1 MIDIDTGTDELLCHI
16 QDRVAVIT
24 LNKPNKKNALGDVL
38 TPALRKVLLT
48 VEADDRVGCVM
59 ITGTGDAFCA
69 GGDVSDMGSGKIG
82 PVTESD
88 KQRVADL
95 VYKQETLTLRI
106 YELSK
111 ITIAA
116 LPGVAAGAGFAI
128 ALACDLRVAS
138 NKAFFT
144 TGYRNVGLSGDYG
157 GSWLLPRLIGLSKA
171 KELYYTA
178 DRVYAEEAEGLGIF
192 NQVFPEASFRADALT
207 YASGFADGPT
217 AALGLM
223 KTNLNRGVDL
233 SLRESLLLEAKNL
246 ITSAK
251 SDEFKE
257 ATRAFLEKRPPKF
270 HDELDP

>member
-1 MIDIDTGTDELLCHI
+1 MIEIDTGTDELTCHI

-24 LNKPNKKNALGDVL
+24 LNKPKKKNALGDVL

-48 VEADDRVGCVM
+48 VEADDRVGCIM

-69 GGDVSDMGSGKIG
+69 GGDVSDMGSGKVG
-82 PVTESD
+82 PAAVLD
-88 KQRVADL
+88 KERVADL

-106 YELSK
+106 YESSK

-116 LPGVAAGAGFAI
+116 LPGVAAGAGLAI

-138 NKAFFT
+138 DKAYIT
-144 TGYRNVGLSGDYG
+144 TAYRNIGLSGDYG

-178 DRVYAEEAEGLGIF
+178 DRVHAEEAESLGIF
-192 NQVFPEASFRADALT
+192 NKVFPEVSFRADALS
-207 YASGFADGPT
+207 YASGIADGPT
-217 AALGLM
+217 ESLGLM
-223 KTNLNRGVDL
+223 KTNLNRGVEL
-233 SLRESLLLEAKNL
+233 SLRESLQLEAENL

-270 HDELDP
+270 HAESDP